1 MTRVSSLNSATPVV
15 SDAAA
20 PQEKNTAPAVTRAA
34 RVLDT
39 LAGSPNPL
47 SLAELARMVDL
58 PKSSLH
64 GLCATLVQLRLVTRL
79 ENGQMSL
86 GPHVMTWANA
96 FLARSDITQE
106 FYAAWEELN
115 ELPKETITLSVMD
128 GPSVVYVACR
138 NGSRP
143 LGVTFRIGMRL
154 PLAFTA
160 TGKAMASTFPV
171 EEVRA
176 RLKGSWP
183 QTLTPAGT
191 PDLAAFLGQLEEVRR
206 RGYSVDA
213 GEVREGMHC
222 FGAPVFDSSG
232 NHAVAGVAVSMLSI
246 DATEAMQEKV
256 GAAIRRFADHLSERL
271 GARPASL
278 RS

>member
-1 MTRVSSLNSATPVV
+1 MTRAVLRNSATPVTETAV
-15 SDAAA
+15 

-34 RVLDT
+34 RVLD
-39 LAGSPNPL
+39 AIAASSNPL
-47 SLAELARMVDL
+47 SLAELARMLDL

-64 GLCATLVQLRLVTRL
+64 GLCATLAQLRLITRL

-106 FYAAWEELN
+106 FYAAWEEVS
-115 ELPKETITLSVMD
+115 ELPQETITLSVMD
-128 GPSVVYVACR
+128 GASVVYVACR

-154 PLAFTA
+154 PLVYTA
-160 TGKAMASTFPV
+160 TGKAMASTFPL
-171 EEVRA
+171 EEVKA
-176 RLKGSWP
+176 RLQGSWP
-183 QTLTPAGT
+183 QALTPAGT
-191 PDLAAFLGQLEEVRR
+191 RDLAAFLGQLEEVRQ

-213 GEVREGMHC
+213 GEVRDGMHC

-232 NHAVAGVAVSMLSI
+232 GPAVAGVAVSMLSL
-246 DATEAMQEKV
+246 DATEAAQEKA
-256 GAAIRRFADHLSERL
+256 GAAIRRLADRLSERL
-271 GARPASL
+271 GARPAGL
-278 RS
+278 R

>member
-1 MTRVSSLNSATPVV
+1 MKSVTARSLATLAA
-15 SDAAA
+15 SDDAV
-20 PQEKNTAPAVTRAA
+20 PQEKSTSPAVTRAA

-39 LAGSPNPL
+39 LAGSANPL
-47 SLAELARMVDL
+47 SLADLARMVDL

-64 GLCATLVQLRLVTRL
+64 GLCATLVQLRLITRL

-106 FYAAWEELN
+106 FYAAWEEIG
-115 ELPKETITLSVMD
+115 ELPQETVTLSVMD
-128 GPSVVYVACR
+128 GASVVYVACR

-160 TGKAMASTFPV
+160 TGKAMASTFALEDV
-171 EEVRA
+171 KA
-176 RLKGSWP
+176 SLQGSWP
-183 QTLTPAGT
+183 QKLTPAGT
-191 PDLAAFLGQLEEVRR
+191 PDLEAFLAQLDEVRR

-232 NHAVAGVAVSMLSI
+232 SQAVAGVAVSMLSI
-246 DATEAMQEKV
+246 DATEAAQEKA
-256 GAAIRRFADHLSERL
+256 GAAIRRFADRLSARL
-271 GARPASL
+271 GGRPAAL